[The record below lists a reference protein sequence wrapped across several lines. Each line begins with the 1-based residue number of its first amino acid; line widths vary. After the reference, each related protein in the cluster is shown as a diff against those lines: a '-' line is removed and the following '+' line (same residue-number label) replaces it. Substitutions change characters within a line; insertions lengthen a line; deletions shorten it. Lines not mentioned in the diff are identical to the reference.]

1 MLRFFTEKKRF
12 ASCSQT
18 MKNCSPQCPWCA
30 KEFWRWMKSR
40 MAQMNM
46 TRPGETTSFAQ
57 AAATSVKAP

>member
-1 MLRFFTEKKRF
+1 
-12 ASCSQT
+12 